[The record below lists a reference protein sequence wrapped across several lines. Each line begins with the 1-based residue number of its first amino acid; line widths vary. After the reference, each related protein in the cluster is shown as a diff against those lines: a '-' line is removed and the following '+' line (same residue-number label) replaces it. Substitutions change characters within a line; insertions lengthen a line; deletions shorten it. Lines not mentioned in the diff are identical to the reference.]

1 MFQFPKSTEYG
12 RRIAKQ
18 KFYDNL
24 TINAS
29 LKKIF
34 SEEISSI
41 IWRNKFSPETI
52 NLAKG
57 SNVSEIE
64 VLLIKCNQ
72 PSIDTRVL
80 QLIDREISFHILFLL
95 EYNDRFQ
102 AWIGYKEAS
111 LSKADTFKVNR
122 YYNTEWFKAEE
133 LSLSIN
139 GLSLDAVYDNFV
151 RQIAGDKLA
160 VESGTDLKQ
169 AIEEFAEIEKLRK
182 QIAVLETKL
191 RNEKQ
196 FNKQVEINNQIK
208 KLKMNWKGDK

>member
-1 MFQFPKSTEYG
+1 MLNFPKSTEYG

-24 TINAS
+24 SVNTE
-29 LKKIF
+29 LKKIIT
-34 SEEISSI
+34 EEISSI
-41 IWRNKFSPETI
+41 VWLNKLSPETI

-57 SNVSEIE
+57 NNVNEIE
-64 VLLIKCNQ
+64 VLQIKCNQ
-72 PSIDTRVL
+72 PSIDKRVL
-80 QLIDREISFHILFLL
+80 QLIDREIAFHILFLL

-102 AWIGYKEAS
+102 VWIGYKEAS
-111 LSKADTFKVNR
+111 LTKADTFKVNC
-122 YYNTEWFKAEE
+122 YYNTDWLKAED
-133 LSLSIN
+133 LSLSID
-139 GLSLDAVYDNFV
+139 GLNIDAVYDNFV

-169 AIEEFAEIEKLRK
+169 AIEESAEIEKLRK